1 LVRRIEGGTV
11 QAPKVADLA
20 VGLTTSIGT
29 LPHADPVAAV
39 EFALRCQ
46 PHLPATPQ
54 LPNRSPLERRL
65 PQAAWG
71 ISGVSVLPD
80 GSLSIEHDR
89 LDPSAPYSD
98 PSFTGPP
105 FVTLRTFLRAIAD
118 RQGPAKF
125 QLTGPVTLGVALS
138 SAGVPAEVA
147 FALSGTVVR
156 SRARALLQLLA
167 EQAPGVAPLVFV
179 DEPSLLAC
187 LEPDFPISADD
198 ALDLVS
204 TVLATLE
211 GGAITGLRCS
221 PRGGMTT
228 TVDWPLVMQTGPAVL
243 AVPVQ
248 TQPSLVAAAASIAEF
263 LDSGGRLAWGTVPT
277 EGPVG
282 SSAGLLWRQLSALWC
297 ELVQGGC
304 DVSQLRLQALVTP
317 AGGLGRHSI
326 EQAGTVL
333 ALADELAKRLY
344 DQATGLRLSVGA

>member
-1 LVRRIEGGTV
+1 MTAPTV
-11 QAPKVADLA
+11 SNLA

-29 LPHADPVAAV
+29 LPHHDPQAAV
-39 EFALRCQ
+39 DFVLRCHPQ
-46 PHLPATPQ
+46 LPANPQ
-54 LPNRSPLERRL
+54 LPNRSLLERRL

-71 ISGVSVLPD
+71 IDGVSVQPD
-80 GSLSIEHDR
+80 GSVTIDHTQ
-89 LDPSAPYSD
+89 LDIDAPFRD
-98 PSFTGPP
+98 PTFAGAPFT
-105 FVTLRTFLRAIAD
+105 TLRTFLDAMAE

-125 QLTGPVTLGVALS
+125 QLTGPVTLGVALC
-138 SAGVPAEVA
+138 SAGIEARAA

-156 SRARALLQLLA
+156 SRARALLALLA
-167 EQAPGVAPLVFV
+167 DRAPGVAPLVFV

-187 LEPDFPISADD
+187 LEPEFPIDAED

-211 GGAITGLRCS
+211 SGAITGLRCS

-228 TVDWPLVMQTGPAVL
+228 TVDWPLVLQTGPAVL

-248 TQPSLVAAAASIAEF
+248 THGSLVAASSAIAQF
-263 LDSGGRLAWGTVPT
+263 LDNGGWLAWGTVPT

-282 SSAGLLWRQLSALWC
+282 SSAGLLWRQLSGVWC

-304 DVSQLRLQALVTP
+304 EASLLRLQALVTP
-317 AGGLGRHSI
+317 AGGLGRHSV
-326 EQAGTVL
+326 EQAETVL
-333 ALADELAKRLY
+333 ELVDDLARRLY